1 MARDHVHPT
10 RRRAESHLVRSPLV
24 RRRRP
29 FQRLSLNGAYVNEPH
44 NALEDAS
51 ERVMR
56 EDEEGNL
63 LFVDAGMRSRNLFT

>member
-10 RRRAESHLVRSPLV
+10 RLRAESHLVRSALV

-29 FQRLSLNGAYVNEPH
+29 FQRLSLNGADVNEPH

-51 ERVMR
+51 ERVVR

-63 LFVDAGMRSRNLFT
+63 LFVDADMRSRNLFT